1 MLHKRFCNVADLVMN
16 SSLVASSLNSAL
28 ALSITAVDSSSASSS
43 GGAQLT
49 AYSLTTAAV
58 NNDTV
63 VLSGVLICVCCA
75 VLHQAILW
83 HVKLRYAARQTLL
96 SSCCFCLL

>member
-1 MLHKRFCNVADLVMN
+1 MN
-16 SSLVASSLNSAL
+16 SSLVGSSLNSAL
-28 ALSITAVDSSSASSS
+28 NLSVTAVDSSSTGST

-63 VLSGVLICVCCA
+63 ILSGVLSWVCC
-75 VLHQAILW
+75 VML
-83 HVKLRYAARQTLL
+83 
-96 SSCCFCLL
+96 CLLCCV